1 MNIQNLFQE
10 EMNMKKLLALIMALA
25 MVLSLSATASAAE
38 NNQDA
43 SFSVVFKL
51 ANDGTI
57 SPEETFTFTFSNGT
71 VTDAANGVSAPAISP
86 VTIDFAEG
94 AATAAGVTKQVTVPL
109 SGINWP
115 SVGVY
120 TYDVKQTA
128 GSTAGVSYDNK
139 TLKMK
144 VTVALDE
151 NTGDDAKYYVAFVTT
166 TIADGND
173 DGITD
178 VKSGSFENTYSAG
191 SLAVTKNVTGNM
203 GDRNRYF
210 KITVTLKGEDGK
222 SHAASYPVTGGSKLV
237 NGTDD
242 TSASTISVDT
252 PADFYLKHDET
263 FTIANLPYG
272 VTYTVVEENYS
283 NDGYT
288 TTTTYSDEINKKID
302 TSLDTVTITNHKE
315 ATVDTGI
322 MLDSLPYVLLLTVC
336 VVCMVAFFVKKRS
349 AREF

>member
-1 MNIQNLFQE
+1 
-10 EMNMKKLLALIMALA
+10 MKKLLALIMALA
-25 MVLSLSATASAAE
+25 MVLSLSATAFAAAPSRDARFKVIYKSATGGA
-38 NNQDA
+38 
-43 SFSVVFKL
+43 
-51 ANDGTI
+51 T
-57 SPEETFTFTFSNGT
+57 SPAETFTFTFTNGT
-71 VTDAANGVSAPAISP
+71 VTDAAEGVSAPAIPS
-86 VTIDFAEG
+86 VTVDFAEG
-94 AATAAGVTKQVTVPL
+94 AAFAAGAKKWVSVPL
-109 SGINWP
+109 SGIAWP

-120 TYDVKQTA
+120 TYDVKQTV
-128 GSTAGVSYDNK
+128 GTQAGVTYDSK

-144 VTVALDE
+144 VTVALD
-151 NTGDDAKYYVAFVTT
+151 DDQYYVAFVTT
-166 TIADGND
+166 TLEDSNNDGQ
-173 DGITD
+173 TD
-178 VKSGSFENTYSAG
+178 FKSGSFENTYSAG
-191 SLAVTKNVTGNM
+191 SLVVTKNVTGNM

-210 KITVTLKGEDGK
+210 KITVTLTGEDGK
-222 SHAASYPVTGGSKLV
+222 NHAASYPVTGGSKLV

-242 TSASTISVDT
+242 TSASTISVGT

-288 TTTTYSDEINKKID
+288 TTTTYSDEASKKID
-302 TSLDTVTITNHKE
+302 TNLDTVTITNHKE
-315 ATVDTGI
+315 AAVDTGI

>member
-1 MNIQNLFQE
+1 
-10 EMNMKKLLALIMALA
+10 MKKLLALIMALA
-25 MVLSLSATASAAE
+25 MVLSLSATAFAAAPS
-38 NNQDA
+38 QDA
-43 SFSVVFKL
+43 RFNVIYKL
-51 ANDGTI
+51 ATGGAT
-57 SPEETFTFTFSNGT
+57 SPAETFTFTFTNGT
-71 VTDAANGVSAPAISP
+71 VTDAAEGVSAPAIPS
-86 VTIDFAEG
+86 VTVDFAEG
-94 AATAAGVTKQVTVPL
+94 AAFAAGATERVTVPL

-120 TYDVKQTA
+120 TYDVKQTV
-128 GSTAGVSYDNK
+128 GTQAGVTYDSK

-144 VTVALDE
+144 VTVALD
-151 NTGDDAKYYVAFVTT
+151 DDQYYVAFVTT
-166 TIADGND
+166 TLEDSNNDGQ
-173 DGITD
+173 TD
-178 VKSGSFENTYSAG
+178 FKSGSFENTYSAG
-191 SLAVTKNVTGNM
+191 SLVVTKNVTGNM

-210 KITVTLKGEDGK
+210 KITVTLTGEDGK
-222 SHAASYPVTGGSKLV
+222 SHADSYPVTGGSKLV

-242 TSASTISVDT
+242 TSASTISVGT
-252 PADFYLKHDET
+252 PADFYLKHGET

-302 TSLDTVTITNHKE
+302 SNHDTVTITNHKE
-315 ATVDTGI
+315 AAVDTGI

>member
-1 MNIQNLFQE
+1 
-10 EMNMKKLLALIMALA
+10 MKKLLALIMALA

-43 SFSVVFKL
+43 RFSVVFKL

-71 VTDAANGVSAPAISP
+71 VTDAANGVSAPPISP

-109 SGINWP
+109 SGITWP
-115 SVGVY
+115 SVGIY

-166 TIADGND
+166 TIADGNG

-178 VKSGSFENTYSAG
+178 VKSGSFKNTYSAG

-203 GDRNRYF
+203 GDRNKYF
-210 KITVTLKGEDGK
+210 DVKITVSDGEDGK
-222 SHAASYPVTGGSKLV
+222 NYPDSYTVTGGSDV
-237 NGTDD
+237 SNPATIAAGTETTFKFKDGD
-242 TSASTISVDT
+242 TIN
-252 PADFYLKHDET
+252 
-263 FTIANLPYG
+263 IANLPYG
-272 VTYTVVEENYS
+272 VNYKVVETDYSVEDYVTSYSVENV
-283 NDGYT
+283 NTDGAVVD
-288 TTTTYSDEINKKID
+288 SIKE
-302 TSLDTVTITNHKE
+302 TVTITNHKG
-315 ATVDTGI
+315 AVVDTGI
-322 MLDSLPYVLLLTVC
+322 TLDSLPYVLLLAVSL
-336 VVCMVAFFVKKRS
+336 VGMAAFVMKKR
-349 AREF
+349 AEREF

>member
-1 MNIQNLFQE
+1 
-10 EMNMKKLLALIMALA
+10 MKKLLALIMALA
-25 MVLSLSATASAAE
+25 MVLSLSATAFAAAPSR
-38 NNQDA
+38 DA
-43 SFSVVFKL
+43 SFKVIYKF
-51 ANDGTI
+51 ATGGTT
-57 SPEETFTFTFSNGT
+57 SPAETFTFTFTNGT
-71 VTDAANGVSAPAISP
+71 VADAAEGVSAPAIPS
-86 VTIDFAEG
+86 VTVDFAEG
-94 AATAAGVTKQVTVPL
+94 EAFAAGATKRVRVPL
-109 SGINWP
+109 SDITWP

-120 TYDVKQTA
+120 TYDVNQTV
-128 GSTAGVSYDNK
+128 GTQAGVSYDSK

-144 VTVALDE
+144 VTVAL
-151 NTGDDAKYYVAFVTT
+151 NNDAQYYVAFVTT
-166 TIADGND
+166 TLEDSDSNGQ
-173 DGITD
+173 TD

-210 KITVTLKGEDGK
+210 KITVTLTGEDGK
-222 SHAASYPVTGGSKLV
+222 NHAASYPVTGGSKLV

-242 TSASTISVDT
+242 TSASTISVGT
-252 PADFYLKHDET
+252 PADFYLKHGET
-263 FTIANLPYG
+263 FTIVNLPYG

-288 TTTTYSDEINKKID
+288 TTTTYSDEANKKID
-302 TSLDTVTITNHKE
+302 SNHDTVTITNHKE
-315 ATVDTGI
+315 VTVDTGI

>member
-1 MNIQNLFQE
+1 
-10 EMNMKKLLALIMALA
+10 MKKLLALIMALA
-25 MVLSLSATASAAE
+25 MVLSLSATAFAAAA
-38 NNQDA
+38 NQDA
-43 SFSVVFKL
+43 SFNVIYKL
-51 ANDGTI
+51 ANDGTT
-57 SPEETFTFTFSNGT
+57 SPAETFTFTFSNGI
-71 VTDAANGVSAPAISP
+71 VTDAANGVSAPKISP
-86 VTIDFAEG
+86 VTIKFSEG
-94 AATAAGVTKQVTVPL
+94 DASTTGVSKQVTVPL
-109 SGINWP
+109 SGIAWP
-115 SVGVY
+115 SVGIY

-151 NTGDDAKYYVAFVTT
+151 NAGDDAKYYVAFVTT
-166 TIADGND
+166 TIADGD
-173 DGITD
+173 SDGTTD

-210 KITVTLKGEDGK
+210 KITVTLTGEGGK
-222 SHAASYPVTGGSKLV
+222 NHAASYPVTGGSKLTD
-237 NGTDD
+237 GTTD
-242 TSASTISVDT
+242 TSASTISVGT
-252 PADFYLKHDET
+252 PADFYLKHGET

-272 VTYTVVEENYS
+272 VTYTVEEENYS

-288 TTTTYSDEINKKID
+288 TTTTYSDEANKKID
-302 TSLDTVTITNHKE
+302 SNPDTVTITNRKD
-315 ATVDTGI
+315 AAVDTGI

>member
-1 MNIQNLFQE
+1 
-10 EMNMKKLLALIMALA
+10 MKKLLALIMALA
-25 MVLSLSATASAAE
+25 MVLSLSATAFATAA
-38 NNQDA
+38 NQDA
-43 SFSVVFKL
+43 SFDVIYKL
-51 ANDGTI
+51 TNDSTT
-57 SPEETFTFTFSNGT
+57 SPAETFTFTFSNGT
-71 VTDAANGVSAPAISP
+71 VADAAAGVSAPAISP

-94 AATAAGVTKQVTVPL
+94 AATAAGATKQVPVPL
-109 SGINWP
+109 SGIPWP

-128 GSTAGVSYDNK
+128 GTQAGVTYDSK
-139 TLKMK
+139 ILKMK
-144 VTVALDE
+144 VTVALD
-151 NTGDDAKYYVAFVTT
+151 DDQYYVAFVTT
-166 TIADGND
+166 TLDDSNKDGQ
-173 DGITD
+173 TD

-222 SHAASYPVTGGSKLV
+222 NHATSYPVTGGSKLV
-237 NGTDD
+237 NGTDG
-242 TSASTISVDT
+242 TSASTISVGT
-252 PADFYLKHDET
+252 PADFYLKHGET
-263 FTIANLPYG
+263 FTITNLPYG
-272 VTYTVVEENYS
+272 VTYTVVEDDYR

>member
-1 MNIQNLFQE
+1 
-10 EMNMKKLLALIMALA
+10 MKKLLALIMALA
-25 MVLSLSATASAAE
+25 MVLSLSATAFAAAA
-38 NNQDA
+38 NQDA
-43 SFSVVFKL
+43 SFNVIYKL
-51 ANDGTI
+51 ANDSTT
-57 SPEETFTFTFSNGT
+57 SPAETFTFTFSNGK
-71 VTDAANGVSAPAISP
+71 VADAAEGVSAPAIPS
-86 VTIDFAEG
+86 VTVNFTEG
-94 AATAAGVTKQVTVPL
+94 EATAAGVTKPVTVPL
-109 SGINWP
+109 SRITWP

-128 GSTAGVSYDNK
+128 GTQAGVTYDSK

-144 VTVALDE
+144 VTVALGND
-151 NTGDDAKYYVAFVTT
+151 GQYYVAFVTT
-166 TIADGND
+166 TLDDSNKDGQ
-173 DGITD
+173 TD

-210 KITVTLKGEDGK
+210 KITVTLTGEGEK
-222 SHAASYPVTGGSKLV
+222 NHATSYPVTGGSKLV
-237 NGTDD
+237 NGTDG
-242 TSASTISVDT
+242 TSDSTISVGT
-252 PADFYLKHDET
+252 PAYFYLKHGET

-288 TTTTYSDEINKKID
+288 TTTTYSDDANKKID
-302 TSLDTVTITNHKE
+302 SNPDTVTITNHKE
-315 ATVDTGI
+315 AAVDTGI

>member
-1 MNIQNLFQE
+1 
-10 EMNMKKLLALIMALA
+10 MKKLLALIMALA
-25 MVLSLSATASAAE
+25 MVLSLSATAFATAA
-38 NNQDA
+38 NQDA
-43 SFSVVFKL
+43 SFDVIYKL
-51 ANDGTI
+51 ANDGTT
-57 SPEETFTFTFSNGT
+57 SPAETFTFTFTNVT
-71 VTDAANGVSAPAISP
+71 VADAAEGVSAPAIPS
-86 VTIDFAEG
+86 VTVNFTKGD
-94 AATAAGVTKQVTVPL
+94 ATAAGVTKQVAVPL
-109 SGINWP
+109 SSISWP

-120 TYDVKQTA
+120 TYDVKQTV
-128 GSTAGVSYDNK
+128 GTQAGVTYDSK
-139 TLKMK
+139 ILKMK
-144 VTVALDE
+144 VTVALDS
-151 NTGDDAKYYVAFVTT
+151 DDQYYVAFVTT
-166 TIADGND
+166 TLADSND
-173 DGITD
+173 DGQTD

-210 KITVTLKGEDGK
+210 KITVTLTGEGEK
-222 SHAASYPVTGGSKLV
+222 NHAASYPVTGGSKLV

-242 TSASTISVDT
+242 TSASTISVGT

-272 VTYTVVEENYS
+272 VTYTVVEEDYS

-288 TTTTYSDEINKKID
+288 TTTTYETNMKID
-302 TSLDTVTITNHKE
+302 SNSDTVTITNHKE
-315 ATVDTGI
+315 AAVDTGI

>member
-1 MNIQNLFQE
+1 
-10 EMNMKKLLALIMALA
+10 MKKLLALIMALA
-25 MVLSLSATASAAE
+25 MVLSLSATAFAAAPSR
-38 NNQDA
+38 DA
-43 SFSVVFKL
+43 RFKVIYKF
-51 ANDGTI
+51 ATGGTT
-57 SPEETFTFTFSNGT
+57 SPAETFTFTFTNGT
-71 VTDAANGVSAPAISP
+71 VADAAAGVSAPAIPS
-86 VTIDFAEG
+86 VTVDFAEG
-94 AATAAGVTKQVTVPL
+94 EAFAAGATKWVSVPL
-109 SGINWP
+109 SRITWP

-120 TYDVKQTA
+120 TYDVNQTV
-128 GSTAGVSYDNK
+128 GTQAGVSYDSK

-144 VTVALDE
+144 VTVALD
-151 NTGDDAKYYVAFVTT
+151 NDDQYYVAFVTT
-166 TIADGND
+166 TLGDSDGN
-173 DGITD
+173 GQTD

-210 KITVTLKGEDGK
+210 KITVTLTGEDGK
-222 SHAASYPVTGGSKLV
+222 NHAASYPVTGGSKLV

-242 TSASTISVDT
+242 TSASTISIGT
-252 PADFYLKHDET
+252 PADFYLKHGET

-272 VTYTVVEENYS
+272 VTYTVEEENYS

-288 TTTTYSDEINKKID
+288 TTTTYSDDASKKID
-302 TSLDTVTITNHKE
+302 TNLDTVTITNSKE
-315 ATVDTGI
+315 AAVDTGI

>member
-1 MNIQNLFQE
+1 
-10 EMNMKKLLALIMALA
+10 MKKLLALIMALA
-25 MVLSLSATASAAE
+25 MVLSLSATAFATAA
-38 NNQDA
+38 NQDA
-43 SFSVVFKL
+43 SFNVIYKL
-51 ANDGTI
+51 ANDSTT
-57 SPEETFTFTFSNGT
+57 SPAETFTFTFTHGR
-71 VTDAANGVSAPAISP
+71 VADAAAGVLAPAIPS
-86 VTIDFAEG
+86 VTVDFAEG
-94 AATAAGVTKQVTVPL
+94 AATAAGATKQVTVPL
-109 SGINWP
+109 SSISWP

-120 TYDVKQTA
+120 TYDVKQTV
-128 GSTAGVSYDNK
+128 GTQAGVSYDSK

-144 VTVALDE
+144 VTVALD
-151 NTGDDAKYYVAFVTT
+151 NDDQYYVAFVTT
-166 TIADGND
+166 TLGDTNG

-210 KITVTLKGEDGK
+210 KITVTLTGEDGK
-222 SHAASYPVTGGSKLV
+222 DHAASYPVTGGSKLTD
-237 NGTDD
+237 GTTD
-242 TSASTISVDT
+242 TSASTISVGT
-252 PADFYLKHDET
+252 PADFYLKHGET

-272 VTYTVVEENYS
+272 VTYTVVEEDYRD
-283 NDGYT
+283 DGYT
-288 TTTTYSDEINKKID
+288 TTTTYSDEASKKID
-302 TSLDTVTITNHKE
+302 SNHDTVTITNHKE